1 MLDIAGARPG
11 PVTIDD
17 RDVPRHAAQRAR
29 SCTIPANNDSQDH
42 VALLV
47 DFENLVIAFDENPKH
62 EAGAIDLDPVVDF
75 IEENFGDV
83 IFRRAY
89 ADWSKRKFHR
99 YQHELQDNGVE
110 MIHVRRRTPQ
120 SKKNGADIL
129 LTADAVECLLLRPY
143 INHFA
148 IVSGDSDIGPLI
160 TKLKSHGKSVV
171 VIGPDKRSTAA
182 HVIELADR
190 FKFYDDIVT
199 PQPRR
204 RRGGR
209 GRGGSTAQQPRQRTA
224 AEAIV
229 DILKKAGDPL
239 ESALLKRELLAEK
252 GFENFSEKALGFKN
266 WTSFLNSIDLVRV
279 SRRGDLGI
287 EVSLRGGR

>member
-1 MLDIAGARPG
+1 
-11 PVTIDD
+11 
-17 RDVPRHAAQRAR
+17 
-29 SCTIPANNDSQDH
+29 
-42 VALLV
+42 LV
-47 DFENLVIAFDENPKH
+47 DFENLVLAFDEAPDNV
-62 EAGAIDLDPVVDF
+62 EGAIDLDPIVDF
-75 IEENFGDV
+75 IEENFGAV

-171 VIGPDKRSTAA
+171 VVGPDKRSTAA

-199 PQPRR
+199 PPQRR
-204 RRGGR
+204 RRNTR
-209 GRGGSTAQQPRQRTA
+209 TRGGSARPRQRTA
-224 AEAIV
+224 SEVVVEI
-229 DILKKAGDPL
+229 IKKAGEPL

-266 WTSFLNSIDLVRV
+266 WTSYLNSIDQVRV
-279 SRRGDLGI
+279 NRRGDLGI
-287 EVSLRGGR
+287 EVSLRNGGR

>member
-1 MLDIAGARPG
+1 MLAFVPDGAWVSVLARRPLLRSKPIA
-11 PVTIDD
+11 T
-17 RDVPRHAAQRAR
+17 
-29 SCTIPANNDSQDH
+29 NDSQVH

-47 DFENLVIAFDENPKH
+47 DFENLVLAFDQNIE
-62 EAGAIDLDPVVDF
+62 EEIGVIDLDPVVDF
-75 IEENFGDV
+75 IEENFGNV

-99 YQHELQDNGVE
+99 YQHELQDSGVE

-129 LTADAVECLLLRPY
+129 LTADAVECLLLRPF
-143 INHFA
+143 ISHFA

-160 TKLKSHGKSVV
+160 TKLKSHGKNVV
-171 VIGPDKRSTAA
+171 VIGPDKKSTAA

-190 FKFYDDIVT
+190 FKFYEDIVK
-199 PQPRR
+199 PNPRR

-209 GRGGSTAQQPRQRTA
+209 GRGASASAAPRQRTPA
-224 AEAIV
+224 DAII
-229 DILKKAGDPL
+229 DILKKSNEPL

-252 GFENFSEKALGFKN
+252 GFESFSEKALGFKN
-266 WTSFLNSIDLVRV
+266 WTSYLNSIDQVWV
-279 SRRGDLGI
+279 NRRGDLGI
-287 EVSLRGGR
+287 EVSLRG

>member
-1 MLDIAGARPG
+1 M
-11 PVTIDD
+11 
-17 RDVPRHAAQRAR
+17 
-29 SCTIPANNDSQDH
+29 
-42 VALLV
+42 ALLV
-47 DFENLVIAFDENPKH
+47 DFENLVIAFDEDPRH
-62 EAGAIDLDPVVDF
+62 EEGAIDLNPVVDF
-75 IEENFGDV
+75 IEENFGGV

-143 INHFA
+143 ISHFA

-171 VIGPDKRSTAA
+171 VIGPDKGSTAA

-199 PQPRR
+199 PPPRR
-204 RRGGR
+204 RSSRSR
-209 GRGGSTAQQPRQRTA
+209 GRGTGTAAPPRQRTP
-224 AEAIV
+224 AEAIIA
-229 DILKKAGDPL
+229 ILEKAGEPL
-239 ESALLKRELLAEK
+239 ESALLKRELLGEA

-266 WTSFLNSIDLVRV
+266 WTSYLNSIEQISVN
-279 SRRGDLGI
+279 RRGDLGI
-287 EVSLRGGR
+287 EVSLRS